1 MRATETGDIRRSL
14 NVAIAGG
21 GTGGHL
27 FPGIAV
33 AEAFRMKD
41 PHNKIL
47 FVGVGNPFEKA
58 ALERAGYPQRSVA
71 VEGIKGRGLWDK
83 ARAALKIP
91 VALFQAAGILGEM
104 RADLVV
110 GVGGYA
116 AGPVAIAAW
125 FKRIPVVICEQNT
138 LPGIT
143 NRLLFPVARRIYLS
157 FEATRGRID
166 PEKRRVS
173 GNPVRQSI
181 LESEDVEVQEKR
193 GFTIFVIGGSQGAH
207 AINMAFVAA
216 LPHLKKKERIR
227 IVHQTGAAD
236 RDRVARAYAD
246 AGIDAEVKAFFH
258 DMASRYRRADLVV
271 CRAGA
276 TTVAEL
282 TALGKTALFVPYPY
296 AADNH
301 QEFNARALV
310 DAGAAQMVVER
321 DLSGAELAGR
331 LDRLVENPAMLADM
345 AARSKMLGRP
355 EAAKFIADDCY
366 NLLGNAPC
374 T

>member
-1 MRATETGDIRRSL
+1 MHAVETKDMRRSL

-41 PHNKIL
+41 PQNKIL

-58 ALERAGYPQRSVA
+58 ALEKAGYPQRTIA
-71 VEGIKGRGLWDK
+71 IEGIKGRGLWAK
-83 ARAALKIP
+83 TRAGSKIP
-91 VALFQAAGILGEM
+91 VALFQAAGILREM

-116 AGPVAIAAW
+116 AGPVAMAAW

-138 LPGIT
+138 VPGIT
-143 NRLLFPVARRIYLS
+143 NRILFPVARRIYLS

-173 GNPVRQSI
+173 GNPVRQSFI
-181 LESEDVEVQEKR
+181 EGEDVEIGKKK
-193 GFTIFVIGGSQGAH
+193 GFTILVVGGSQGAH

-216 LPHLKKKERIR
+216 LAHLREKEHIR
-227 IVHQTGAAD
+227 IMHQTGAAD
-236 RDRVARAYAD
+236 REQVAQAYAK

-282 TALGKTALFVPYPY
+282 TAMGKTALFVPYPY

-301 QEFNARALV
+301 QEFNARAMV
-310 DAGAAQMVVER
+310 DAGAAQMVLER
-321 DLSGAELAGR
+321 DLSGVELAGR
-331 LDRLVENPAMLADM
+331 LDRLAENPAMLADM
-345 AARSKMLGRP
+345 AARSKNLGRP
-355 EAAKFIADDCY
+355 EAAGFIVNDCY
-366 NLLGNAPC
+366 ELIGGEPC

>member
-1 MRATETGDIRRSL
+1 MRAAETENIRRSL

-41 PHNKIL
+41 PQNEIL

-58 ALERAGYPQRSVA
+58 ALERAGYPQRTVSI
-71 VEGIKGRGLWDK
+71 EGIKGRGLWAK
-83 ARAALKIP
+83 ARAGLKIP
-91 VALFQAAGILGEM
+91 VALFQAAGILSEM

-116 AGPVAIAAW
+116 AGPVAMAAW

-138 LPGIT
+138 VPGIT

-173 GNPVRQSI
+173 GNPVRQSFI
-181 LESEDVEVQEKR
+181 EGGDVEIGEKK
-193 GFTIFVIGGSQGAH
+193 GFTTLVVGGSQGAH

-216 LPHLKKKERIR
+216 LAYLRRKECIR

-236 RDRVARAYAD
+236 RDQVARAYAD
-246 AGIDAEVKAFFH
+246 AGINAEVKAFFH

-282 TALGKTALFVPYPY
+282 TALGKAALFIPYPY

-301 QEFNARALV
+301 QEFNARSLV
-310 DAGAAQMVVER
+310 DAGAAQMVLER
-321 DLSGAELAGR
+321 DLSGAELAER
-331 LDRLVENPAMLADM
+331 LDRLAENPATLADM

-355 EAAKFIADDCY
+355 EAAEFIVEDCY
-366 NLLGNAPC
+366 NLLSGEPC

>member
-1 MRATETGDIRRSL
+1 MRATETENIRRSL
-14 NVAIAGG
+14 SVAIAGG

-33 AEAFRMKD
+33 AEAFRMRD
-41 PHNKIL
+41 PRNEIL

-58 ALERAGYPQRSVA
+58 ALERAGYPQRTVSI
-71 VEGIKGRGLWDK
+71 EGIKGRGLWAK
-83 ARAALKIP
+83 ARAGMKIP

-116 AGPVAIAAW
+116 AGPVALAAW

-138 LPGIT
+138 VPGIT

-173 GNPVRQSI
+173 GNPVRQSFI
-181 LESEDVEVQEKR
+181 DGEDVEIGEKK
-193 GFTIFVIGGSQGAH
+193 GFTVLVVGGSQGAH

-216 LPHLKKKERIR
+216 LAHLREKERIR

-236 RDRVARAYAD
+236 RDQVARAYAD
-246 AGIDAEVKAFFH
+246 AGIDGEVKAFFH

-282 TALGKTALFVPYPY
+282 TALGKAALFVPYPY

-310 DAGAAQMVVER
+310 DAGAAQMVLER
-321 DLSGAELAGR
+321 DLSGAELAAR
-331 LDRLVENPAMLADM
+331 LDRLTENPATLADM

-366 NLLGNAPC
+366 HLLGSQSC

>member
-1 MRATETGDIRRSL
+1 MHGVETEDMRRSL

-33 AEAFRMKD
+33 AEAFKMKD
-41 PHNKIL
+41 PQNEIL

-58 ALERAGYPQRSVA
+58 ALEKAGYPQRTIA
-71 VEGIKGRGLWDK
+71 IEGIKGRGLWAK

-91 VALFQAAGILGEM
+91 VALFQAGGILREM
-104 RADLVV
+104 RANLVV

-116 AGPVAIAAW
+116 AGPVAMAAW

-138 LPGIT
+138 VPGIT

-166 PEKRRVS
+166 PGKKRVS
-173 GNPVRQSI
+173 GNPVRQSF
-181 LESEDVEVQEKR
+181 LEDVDVESREKKK
-193 GFTIFVIGGSQGAH
+193 FTVLVVGGSQGAH

-216 LPHLKKKERIR
+216 LAHLEKKESIR
-227 IVHQTGAAD
+227 IVHQTGVAD
-236 RDRVARAYAD
+236 RDQVARVYAE
-246 AGIDAEVKAFFH
+246 AGVDAEVKAFFH
-258 DMASRYRRADLVV
+258 DMASRYRQADLVV

-282 TALGKTALFVPYPY
+282 TALGKAALFVPYPY

-310 DAGAAQMVVER
+310 DAGVAQVVLER
-321 DLSGAELAGR
+321 DLSGVELAGR
-331 LDRLVENPAMLADM
+331 LNRLAENPAMLDDM
-345 AARSKMLGRP
+345 AARSKTLGRP
-355 EAAKFIADDCY
+355 EAAKFIVDDCY
-366 NLLGNAPC
+366 ILLGSEPC
-374 T
+374 I